1 MSKTASESDYALTTP
16 EAKVVPAP
24 VLNYEPPVTAR
35 YKPGIAL
42 VGAGG
47 ISFAHL
53 DAYRK
58 AGYKVRV
65 ICNRTLSKAQERRD
79 SFFPEAD
86 VTDSLDAVLRRND
99 IEIVD
104 ITTHPGD
111 RYSMIEHAL
120 DAGKHVLS
128 QKPFVLDLDA
138 GNRLVDRADRQGLR
152 LAVNQNG
159 RWAPHLSYMR
169 EAVRAGRIGDVI
181 SCHTGVH
188 WNHGWIKGTPFEEID
203 DLLFFDFA
211 IHWFDF
217 LVSLIGSRAER
228 VYATR
233 AHATGQDV
241 APPLLGQ
248 AMVAFDGGQAS
259 LVFDGATRFGPSD
272 RTYIAGTAGSLT
284 SIGPNLGE
292 QSVEVFTEAGVGRP
306 VLSGTWF
313 NDGFHGAM
321 AELMCAIEQKRAPLN
336 SARDNLDTLALTFA
350 AVASAHSGRAV
361 RPGDIR
367 NIQEASS
374 GVRA

>member
-1 MSKTASESDYALTTP
+1 MSKTAAESEYALTTP
-16 EAKVVPAP
+16 EVRVVPAP
-24 VLNYEPPVTAR
+24 VLDYEPPVTAR

-79 SFFPEAD
+79 SFFPEAN
-86 VTDSLDAVLRRND
+86 VTDSLDEVLRRDD
-99 IEIVD
+99 IDIVD
-104 ITTHPGD
+104 ITTHPVD
-111 RYSMIEHAL
+111 RYTMIEQAL

-138 GNRLVDRADRQGLR
+138 GKRLVDWAQRQGLR

-169 EAVRAGRIGDVI
+169 EAVRAGRIGDVV
-181 SCHTGVH
+181 SCHIGIH
-188 WNHGWIKGTPFEEID
+188 WNHGWIQGTPFEEID

-217 LVSLIGSRAER
+217 VVSLIGSGAEE
-228 VYATR
+228 VFATR
-233 AHATGQDV
+233 TRAKGQEV

-248 AMVAFDGGQAS
+248 ALINFNGGQAS
-259 LVFDGATRFGPSD
+259 LAFDGSTRFGPSD
-272 RTYIAGTAGSLT
+272 RTYIAGTKGSLT

-292 QSVEVFTEAGVGRP
+292 QTVEIFTEAGVGRP

-321 AELMCAIEQKRAPLN
+321 A
-336 SARDNLDTLALTFA
+336 
-350 AVASAHSGRAV
+350 
-361 RPGDIR
+361 
-367 NIQEASS
+367 
-374 GVRA
+374 